1 MSEHLEHAASGA
13 ALNSEE
19 QRLLDEFLNENRLFY
34 GPDPEIMRNHGL
46 APRSADEQRILSGPL
61 DDNIINLVRGR
72 FNSALDEVFTMVEQ
86 TGVAPGAKWGDLV
99 SALFTAA
106 GDLTQMGPHGI
117 VGFAAVSHY
126 PVQFVRKYWMNDA
139 SVGVRDGD
147 AFIHNDARYGNIHNT
162 DQSMIM
168 PVFHQGE
175 LVCWIATTIH
185 EGENGAIEPGGMPAI
200 AETKFDEGLKMCPFK
215 CAENFELKRD
225 LVTFLQNSVR
235 DPKLQFFDMKVKL
248 QASIRLRERM
258 LAIIEEFGCD
268 YVLATLRRTL
278 EDTEAEVRRRIAAMP
293 DGTCRINTYLDSS
306 LREHVLAKW
315 PIAVTVKGDT
325 MSFDF
330 RGACPELRNRSI
342 NAALGSL
349 KASLLS
355 NVVLYI
361 WPDLPA
367 NQGAFSPIEVITN
380 RNSLL
385 DPSDDAP
392 NAMSLLPLFRALST
406 PSLAM
411 AKFLYCMPKRYT
423 AINASHYNQPATFVY
438 GGLTQHIEVTGNFCA
453 DINGNGAGGREDNDG
468 EHAMSPT
475 FGSFADTGE
484 FELAEEELPFVRL
497 VAQKLTVD
505 RMGFGKFRGGL
516 GYEQIVTVKG
526 SDQFG
531 FMTGQCGAKHPSA
544 YGLFGGYA
552 CPAYPLAKIKGINVF
567 DSMRDHPERVKFSM
581 VELMN
586 EQAIPGGRYVMQDAG
601 MPFEIC
607 AEGEVYMICQGAGGG
622 YGDVLERDPALVM
635 QDIEDAI
642 LSADVARDIYAVVF
656 DEQTRLVDQAAT
668 SALRAEVRKARVARG
683 RPFDQFCQEWVKPE
697 PDPALPFFGAWGD
710 NRGPLLARPPGAEP
724 IVMQA
729 DAVQGVMLS
738 NPKDRRIAELE
749 EQVAALE
756 ARAACEAAS

>member
-1 MSEHLEHAASGA
+1 VLGSL
-13 ALNSEE
+13 
-19 QRLLDEFLNENRLFY
+19 
-34 GPDPEIMRNHGL
+34 
-46 APRSADEQRILSGPL
+46 
-61 DDNIINLVRGR
+61 
-72 FNSALDEVFTMVEQ
+72 
-86 TGVAPGAKWGDLV
+86 
-99 SALFTAA
+99 
-106 GDLTQMGPHGI
+106 
-117 VGFAAVSHY
+117 
-126 PVQFVRKYWMNDA
+126 
-139 SVGVRDGD
+139 
-147 AFIHNDARYGNIHNT
+147 
-162 DQSMIM
+162 
-168 PVFHQGE
+168 
-175 LVCWIATTIH
+175 TIH

-200 AETKFDEGLKMCPFK
+200 AESKFDEGLKMCPFK
-215 CAENFELKRD
+215 CVENFEIKRD

-248 QASIRLRERM
+248 QACVRLRERM
-258 LAIIEEFGCD
+258 LAIIE
-268 YVLATLRRTL
+268 
-278 EDTEAEVRRRIAAMP
+278 
-293 DGTCRINTYLDSS
+293 
-306 LREHVLAKW
+306 
-315 PIAVTVKGDT
+315 
-325 MSFDF
+325 
-330 RGACPELRNRSI
+330 
-342 NAALGSL
+342 
-349 KASLLS
+349 
-355 NVVLYI
+355 VVLYI

-367 NQGAFSPIEVITN
+367 NQGAFSPIDIITN

-406 PSLAM
+406 PSLVM
-411 AKFLYCMPKRYT
+411 AKFLYCMPTRYT

-505 RMGFGKFRGGL
+505 RMGFGKHRGGL

-552 CPAYPLAKIKGINVF
+552 CPAYPLAKIKDVNVF
-567 DSMRDHPERVKFSM
+567 DTMRDAPERIRFSM

-622 YGDVLERDPALVM
+622 YGDVLEREPALVM

-642 LSADVARDIYAVVF
+642 LTPAMAREVYAVVF
-656 DEQTRLVDQAAT
+656 DEHTRLVDEAAT
-668 SALRAEVRKARVARG
+668 AARRAELRQARIARG
-683 RPFDQFCQEWVKPE
+683 RPFDEFCAAWVKPA

-710 NRGPLLARPPGAEP
+710 NAGPILANAPGAAP
-724 IVMQA
+724 IVMA
-729 DAVQGVMLS
+729 PDAVQGVMLG

-749 EQVAALE
+749 AEVATLRARLATVAA
-756 ARAACEAAS
+756 R